1 MSKHAFVI
9 STKIDTE
16 EYSHLKS
23 TIDNITKYHPN
34 STIVI
39 VDSCSL
45 NKAYMQE
52 YKNIQIEDICNKN
65 YEYGA
70 IMHGFTKYKEEHDT
84 FMFMQDSVCLTGDI
98 NHQIQQAKDNAAV
111 VIQRSFDPGYGDYSY
126 YNSLKNHV
134 DTPISTPISIYNT
147 FVINTVNMQKLID
160 STFFANTIPPVN
172 KYGSTHWERL
182 FSICWT
188 KIGIGTIVNGNNIT
202 KTCLGRQ

>member
-16 EYSHLKS
+16 KYSHLKS
-23 TIDNITKYHPN
+23 TIDAITKYHPN
-34 STIVI
+34 STIIV
-39 VDSCSL
+39 VDSCST

-52 YKNIQIEDICNKN
+52 YKNIQVEDICNKN

-70 IMHGFTKYKEEHDT
+70 IMHGFTKYKQEHDT

-98 NHQIQQAKDNAAV
+98 NQQIDQAKDGRAV

-126 YNSLKNHV
+126 YKSLINPV
-134 DTPISTPISIYNT
+134 NTPIVSPISIYNT
-147 FVINTVNMQKLID
+147 FIISTDNMQKLID
-160 STFFANTIPPVN
+160 SPFFANTIPPVN

-182 FSICWT
+182 FSIGWT
-188 KIGIGTIVNGNNIT
+188 HSGVETVVDGNNIT